1 MNILIACNEKYL
13 HLSRYLLFS
22 LHEHNGELNI
32 YLIHENLSDDSIE
45 DITNFI
51 NKHNIGKLNIIKFDS
66 STIDL
71 PLREGHNITGH
82 ITKEAYFRLYAPFY
96 LPEDMER
103 ILYLDCD
110 IICNDKIDA
119 FYNQDFKDNIFV
131 ACRNTDLDN
140 ALYNERLNLPKEYT
154 YVNSGVLLFNLK
166 EYKKYTSIEKL
177 NKFISEN
184 RDILDFQDQDV
195 VNKMF
200 HEHIL
205 EGEIFYNFQIGMLL
219 YTENGILVH
228 YTGPIK
234 PWNDKYSRPVL
245 AQPYYDTLLK
255 LNELDELERI
265 KKCHRQ
271 SFKEVNKL
279 VSVVMYGDT
288 ITEEQLSA
296 VSKQT
301 ETNSEF
307 VIVYNTID
315 NELKEKYEELDV
327 RLLFVDYEHENEQL
341 DKLTG
346 GYAVFFNIEEF
357 KKMDINFIREITYF
371 VTINNLSIAFFSN
384 YNLDS
389 NRTIID
395 NEYQF
400 TLKNIHEFMDIKKE
414 NKYNN
419 IYMVDANSLNNK
431 YGIWDK

>member
-32 YLIHENLSDDSIE
+32 YLIHENLSDTSIE

-279 VSVVMYGDT
+279 ISVVMYGDN

-419 IYMVDANSLNNK
+419 IYMIDANSLNNK

>member
-166 EYKKYTSIEKL
+166 EYKKY
-177 NKFISEN
+177 
-184 RDILDFQDQDV
+184 
-195 VNKMF
+195 
-200 HEHIL
+200 
-205 EGEIFYNFQIGMLL
+205 
-219 YTENGILVH
+219 
-228 YTGPIK
+228 
-234 PWNDKYSRPVL
+234 
-245 AQPYYDTLLK
+245 
-255 LNELDELERI
+255 
-265 KKCHRQ
+265 
-271 SFKEVNKL
+271 
-279 VSVVMYGDT
+279 
-288 ITEEQLSA
+288 ITNHLH
-296 VSKQT
+296 
-301 ETNSEF
+301 F
-307 VIVYNTID
+307 VIECAIITDDI
-315 NELKEKYEELDV
+315 
-327 RLLFVDYEHENEQL
+327 R
-341 DKLTG
+341 
-346 GYAVFFNIEEF
+346 NICIF
-357 KKMDINFIREITYF
+357 RG
-371 VTINNLSIAFFSN
+371 
-384 YNLDS
+384 
-389 NRTIID
+389 
-395 NEYQF
+395 Q
-400 TLKNIHEFMDIKKE
+400 
-414 NKYNN
+414 
-419 IYMVDANSLNNK
+419 
-431 YGIWDK
+431 

>member
-13 HLSRYLLFS
+13 YLSRYLLFS

>member
-22 LHEHNGELNI
+22 LHEYNGELNI
-32 YLIHENLSDDSIE
+32 YLIHENLSDDSIK
-45 DITNFI
+45 DITDFVEKYKI
-51 NKHNIGKLNIIKFDS
+51 GNINIIKFDS

-71 PLREGHNITGH
+71 PLREGHAITGH

-96 LPEDMER
+96 LPEDMDR

-110 IICNDKIDA
+110 IICNGSIDN
-119 FYNQDFKDNIFV
+119 FYNQDFDDNIFV

-140 ALYNERLNLPKEYT
+140 SLYIERLSLPSDYI

-177 NKFISEN
+177 NNFISEN

-200 HEHIL
+200 HERIK
-205 EGEIFYNFQIGMLL
+205 EGDIFYNFQIGMLL

-234 PWNDKYSRPVL
+234 PWSEKYARPLL

-255 LNELDELERI
+255 MNELEELERI
-265 KKCHRQ
+265 KKCHRE
-271 SFKEVNKL
+271 SYKKVGKL
-279 VSVVMYGDT
+279 ISVVVSADD
-288 ITEEQLSA
+288 IKEEDLNEIIR
-296 VSKQT
+296 QT
-301 ETNSEF
+301 ETNAELIISYNKISEE
-307 VIVYNTID
+307 IKT
-315 NELKEKYEELDV
+315 KYEELDV
-327 RLLFVDYEHENEQL
+327 RITFVHNDKYQEQL
-341 DKLTG
+341 NYLTG
-346 GYAVFFNIEEF
+346 DYVVFFNINDF
-357 KKMDINFIREITYF
+357 KTMDNNFIRELTYF

-384 YNLDS
+384 YNLDAK
-389 NRTIID
+389 REIID
-395 NEYQF
+395 NDYSF
-400 TLKNIHEFMDIKKE
+400 TLENIHEFMNSKKE

-419 IYMVDANSLNNK
+419 IFMVNSGALNNK
-431 YGIWDK
+431 YGYWS

>member
-32 YLIHENLSDDSIE
+32 YLIHENLSDTSIE

-400 TLKNIHEFMDIKKE
+400 TLENIHKFMDIKKE

>member
-32 YLIHENLSDDSIE
+32 YLIHENLSDTSIE

-389 NRTIID
+389 NRRIID

-400 TLKNIHEFMDIKKE
+400 TLENIHKFMDIKKE